1 VHKGWLKLMLL
12 FFYLFTLY
20 STVFAVEFMTAV
32 IAYLLSEITTDV
44 AFAARIH
51 VSESVCL

>member
-1 VHKGWLKLMLL
+1 MLL

-20 STVFAVEFMTAV
+20 STVFAVEFMIAV